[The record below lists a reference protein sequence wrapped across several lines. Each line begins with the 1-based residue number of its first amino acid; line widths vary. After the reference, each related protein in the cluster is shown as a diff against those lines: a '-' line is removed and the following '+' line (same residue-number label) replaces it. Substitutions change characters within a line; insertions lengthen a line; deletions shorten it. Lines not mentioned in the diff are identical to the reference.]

1 MAKMIWNSGTC
12 LWCGKPLSQCT
23 CREPTT
29 NQQRQPRVDESRFA
43 RFDVPERYLDKD
55 GELLPQH
62 AAIAPP
68 QRAREHS
75 NPAERHFAD
84 FGLPHEYISD

>member
-43 RFDVPERYLDKD
+43 RFDVPHRYLDGD
-55 GELLPQH
+55 GNLKPQH

-68 QRAREHS
+68 RGAYD
-75 NPAERHFAD
+75 NPEKHFAA
-84 FGLPHEYISD
+84 FGLPGQGGYLEDV